1 MEYLVLTPK
10 PNLDAERDRILDMLG
25 KGLEMRAEILNEQF
39 VERALGP
46 EVGDAL
52 RGSLYHQKTCM

>member
-25 KGLEMRAEILNEQF
+25 KGLEMRAETLNEQF
-39 VERALGP
+39 VERALGS